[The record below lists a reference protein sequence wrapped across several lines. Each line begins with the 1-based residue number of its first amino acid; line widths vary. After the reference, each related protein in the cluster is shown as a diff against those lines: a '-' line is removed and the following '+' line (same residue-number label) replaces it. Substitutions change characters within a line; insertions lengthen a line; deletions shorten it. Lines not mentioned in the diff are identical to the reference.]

1 MMLTMSIWQN
11 LMYWIGLQNTNGP
24 RSYRI
29 SEILQLKLTTL
40 ASQEHRTEQ
49 ELAEEIF
56 ATGLNQYQES
66 SDLWDTW
73 RSLTP
78 REQQTAALVCL
89 GYSNRQSAARMSISP
104 ETVKYHLHNILMKYK
119 LKSRTQLQQLLKEWD
134 FSAWE

>member
-1 MMLTMSIWQN
+1 MSIWQN
-11 LMYWIGLQNTNGP
+11 LMYWVGLKNTHSL
-24 RSYRI
+24 RTYKI
-29 SEILQLKLTTL
+29 SEPLQLKLTTL
-40 ASQEHRTEQ
+40 ATREQRTEE
-49 ELAEEIF
+49 ELAEQIF

-89 GYSNRQSAARMSISP
+89 GYSNRQAAVKMYISP
-104 ETVKYHLHNILMKYK
+104 ETVKYHLHNILLKYK
-119 LKSRTQLQQLLKEWD
+119 LKSRTQLQQLLREWD